1 MDEGDGDDGGGGGGG
16 GGECG
21 KAEVLA
27 RNMGVLKEMLM
38 TLPHFQGCT
47 REMERENEQL
57 RSRSAI
63 LVRENRVQL
72 EKIGSLEQS
81 IMALRQE
88 NEILRVKL
96 AQNEA
101 QVRRLR
107 ANEGSEDAMRQLLN
121 EVKSYRAR

>member
-1 MDEGDGDDGGGGGGG
+1 MNE
-16 GGECG
+16 G
-21 KAEVLA
+21 KAKVLE

-57 RSRSAI
+57 RARSAI
-63 LVRENRVQL
+63 LMRENRLQL

-81 IMALRQE
+81 SMALKQE
-88 NEILRVKL
+88 NEVLRIKL

-101 QVRRLR
+101 LINRLR

-121 EVKSYRAR
+121 EAKSYKAR